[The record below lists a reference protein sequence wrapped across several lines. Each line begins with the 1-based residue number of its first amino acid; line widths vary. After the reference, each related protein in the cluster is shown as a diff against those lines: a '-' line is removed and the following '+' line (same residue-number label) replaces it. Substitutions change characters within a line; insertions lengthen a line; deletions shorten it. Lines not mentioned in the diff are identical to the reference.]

1 MTWWEA
7 LVLGVVQGIT
17 EFFPVSSSG
26 HLVMTEHFLG
36 LELPGIGFAIVVHTA
51 TLLSVIVVYRERL
64 MQLLRGMAV
73 RGEGSSWPYL
83 LKLLIATIPA
93 GTVGLL
99 FRDAFEARFDD
110 PAFTGTMLLVTG
122 SFLWS
127 TRWAGGERRFGWQEA
142 LPIVVAA
149 LIGLLTGNIVSF
161 LAVLAIEVVLMGTA
175 RRTSTAAGEEEPGFG
190 SAILM
195 GLAQAVAIFPGIS
208 RSGSTVVT
216 GLWRRID
223 PVRAAEFSFLMS
235 IPAILGAA
243 ILDVPRV
250 ASDGFGVPAVA
261 LVVGFAAAAISG
273 VLAIRYF
280 VAMLKKQN
288 FYTFAW
294 YCWAIGTVFLLA
306 VR

>member
-7 LVLGVVQGIT
+7 LVLGVVQGVT

-64 MQLLRGMAV
+64 VELVRGMVV
-73 RGEGSSWPYL
+73 RGEESSWPYL
-83 LKLLIATIPA
+83 LKLLVATIPA
-93 GTVGLL
+93 GTAGLL

-127 TRWAGGERRFGWQEA
+127 TRWSGGERRFGWPEA
-142 LPIVVAA
+142 LPVVIAMLIA
-149 LIGLLTGNIVSF
+149 LVTGNVIPF
-161 LAVLAIEVVLMGTA
+161 LAVLVVEAILMVTA
-175 RRTSTAAGEEEPGFG
+175 RRTAPVLREDEPGMG

-243 ILDVPRV
+243 LLDVPRV
-250 ASDGFGVPAVA
+250 ASEGFGVPVA
-261 LVVGFAAAAISG
+261 ALGVGFAAAAISG

-294 YCWAIGTVFLLA
+294 YCWAIGTVFLLSL
-306 VR
+306 

>member
-26 HLVMTEHFLG
+26 HLVMTERLLG
-36 LELPGIGFAIVVHTA
+36 LDLPGTGFAVVVHVG
-51 TLLSVIVVYRERL
+51 TLVSVTIVYRDKL
-64 MQLLRGMAV
+64 LALLRGAMH
-73 RGEGSSWPYL
+73 RGEGSSWPYIG
-83 LKLLIATIPA
+83 KLVIATIPVA
-93 GTVGLL
+93 VVGLL
-99 FRDAFEARFDD
+99 FKDWFEARFDD

-127 TRWAGGERRFGWQEA
+127 TRWVGGERKVDWREIV
-142 LPIVVAA
+142 PIVVAA
-149 LIGLLTGNIVSF
+149 LVSVVAGTVVPF
-161 LAVLAIEVVLMGTA
+161 LAVLALEATIMLVA
-175 RRTSTAAGEEEPGFG
+175 RRTTVRELHPEPRLGG
-190 SAILM
+190 AVLM

-223 PVRAAEFSFLMS
+223 PVLAAEFSFLMS

-243 ILDVPRV
+243 VLDVPV
-250 ASDGFGVPAVA
+250 VVSEGFGLPAAA
-261 LVVGFAAAAISG
+261 LVVGFVGAAVSG

-280 VAMLKKQN
+280 VAMLKRQN

-294 YCWAIGTVFLLA
+294 YCWLAGTVFLLSL
-306 VR
+306 

>member
-1 MTWWEA
+1 MWA
-7 LVLGVVQGIT
+7 YLPSMGISRT
-17 EFFPVSSSG
+17 KATG
-26 HLVMTEHFLG
+26 RKATK
-36 LELPGIGFAIVVHTA
+36 AIPMRRSDQFHC
-51 TLLSVIVVYRERL
+51 
-64 MQLLRGMAV
+64 
-73 RGEGSSWPYL
+73 
-83 LKLLIATIPA
+83 
-93 GTVGLL
+93 
-99 FRDAFEARFDD
+99 
-110 PAFTGTMLLVTG
+110 AFT
-122 SFLWS
+122 
-127 TRWAGGERRFGWQEA
+127 
-142 LPIVVAA
+142 IVVAA

-208 RSGSTVVT
+208 RIGSTVVT